1 MCVRV
6 SAEKCWH
13 RMAELAQ
20 VLKDFESL
28 PEDVKEKLAELDLEL
43 SEGKIFKT
51 SGYTPRG
58 L

>member
-43 SEGKIFKT
+43 SEGKIF
-51 SGYTPRG
+51 
-58 L
+58 